1 MMRRLSLMLVMLC
14 ALSAPDARAISA
26 TDLATRDGEVAFG
39 EAWLRSMRGRL
50 GERIDPFCID
60 LLETW
65 LIRLRNHYPL
75 GEMPLKGLCLSP
87 QAFNAFAAPGG
98 IIGVNAG
105 VYLDLATEAEIMAVL
120 AHELAH
126 LSQRHHYRGLRNSE
140 RVSVGSL
147 ATLAGIVAAI
157 ATKQGQAAQSLII
170 GGQAATA
177 QSALAYSRDYER
189 EADRIGAQALA
200 AAGYDPEAMRNVLG
214 ILAEKQSQ
222 LTEDLAFLSTHP
234 LGIERQSDLDARLA
248 RLNTP
253 NSAIPI
259 LSDADFQLFR
269 CVQIEGFETTGRLLE
284 SDLCRQVHAVLAHY
298 RADRYQDAYSTYQTI
313 SDAYRSTLT
322 GLDLTMALAIKAGD
336 FDAAR
341 DAIETF
347 ALFFPSWITPTI
359 GRMDLA
365 LAEGDTTLPR
375 QFREAVVS
383 RPDRIDLWRALARFA
398 ESTRQ
403 NHLLFEARS
412 WDALMHGKLEAAKTQ
427 LTRARDV
434 WPKQQDT
441 RPLQRLEAAITAVE
455 TG

>member
-1 MMRRLSLMLVMLC
+1 
-14 ALSAPDARAISA
+14 
-26 TDLATRDGEVAFG
+26 
-39 EAWLRSMRGRL
+39 
-50 GERIDPFCID
+50 
-60 LLETW
+60 
-65 LIRLRNHYPL
+65 
-75 GEMPLKGLCLSP
+75 
-87 QAFNAFAAPGG
+87 
-98 IIGVNAG
+98 
-105 VYLDLATEAEIMAVL
+105 
-120 AHELAH
+120 
-126 LSQRHHYRGLRNSE
+126 
-140 RVSVGSL
+140 
-147 ATLAGIVAAI
+147 
-157 ATKQGQAAQSLII
+157 
-170 GGQAATA
+170 
-177 QSALAYSRDYER
+177 
-189 EADRIGAQALA
+189 
-200 AAGYDPEAMRNVLG
+200 MRNVLA

-248 RLNTP
+248 RLSTP

-298 RADRYQDAYSTYQTI
+298 RADRYQEAYDTYQTI
-313 SDAYRSTLT
+313 PDAYRSTLT
-322 GLDLTMALAIKAGD
+322 GLDLTMALATKAGD
-336 FDAAR
+336 FSAAR

-375 QFREAVVS
+375 QFREAVVN